1 MKASLIR
8 DGTVPLLS
16 LGYMCAPKNG
26 AWTKHRDLYNPGHS
40 PVKAKEYVHQE
51 SDGKLNVRGGAKT
64 ADHVDI
70 LGNWEMTVS
79 GQMAMAERSYS
90 WVMFSWMCSGL
101 YRTLA
106 KMSH

>member
-1 MKASLIR
+1 MDIR

-40 PVKAKEYVHQE
+40 AIKTKEYVHEE
-51 SDGKLNVRGGAKT
+51 SDGKLNVRGGTKT

-70 LGNWEMTVS
+70 LGNWDMTVGIKIRVS
-79 GQMAMAERSYS
+79 
-90 WVMFSWMCSGL
+90 
-101 YRTLA
+101 LA
-106 KMSH
+106 TVWRRKVAHDYAHLDY